1 MVFNLQ
7 DAEKNSKMIDADA
20 IEAPMLM
27 AGMSL
32 DMNQVENQTM
42 A

>member
-20 IEAPMLM
+20 IEAP
-27 AGMSL
+27 
-32 DMNQVENQTM
+32 
-42 A
+42 